1 MIVVDTNLI
10 LYLYVPSTRTAQAE
24 AVFRRD
30 PMWVTPILWR
40 SEFRNTLA
48 GLIRQGTL
56 SLETAVQIS
65 YRAEFWMGGREY
77 TAMSDQVLQ
86 LAAGS
91 SCSAY
96 DCEFV
101 AVAQSLELSL
111 ITADRQI
118 LRAFP
123 SIAVSPEA
131 FAA

>member
-1 MIVVDTNLI
+1 
-10 LYLYVPSTRTAQAE
+10 
-24 AVFRRD
+24 
-30 PMWVTPILWR
+30 MWVTPILWR

>member
-10 LYLYVPSTRTAQAE
+10 VYLYVPSTRTAQAE